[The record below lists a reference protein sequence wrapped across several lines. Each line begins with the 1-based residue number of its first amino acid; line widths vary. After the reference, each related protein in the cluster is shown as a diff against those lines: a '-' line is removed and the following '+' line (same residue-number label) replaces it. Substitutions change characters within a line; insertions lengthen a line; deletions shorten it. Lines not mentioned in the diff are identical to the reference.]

1 MKHNAS
7 AVALASVSAFSLKKT
22 STAQRSAARDK
33 FRPEESYYWVL
44 GSRGTRHFIP
54 RNYSYLLPE
63 PSC

>member
-44 GSRGTRHFIP
+44 GSRETH
-54 RNYSYLLPE
+54 S
-63 PSC
+63 

>member
-33 FRPEESYYWVL
+33 FRPEESCYWVTARQR
-44 GSRGTRHFIP
+44 STHRVK
-54 RNYSYLLPE
+54 
-63 PSC
+63 